1 MSITAAPPNW
11 YRKWYRFPMGM
22 NLRLPDE
29 LANRLRSLAKETGKS
44 QQVLVRDA
52 IEMYL
57 RDYQLA
63 AYPPEIRH
71 AITPA
76 TTTLREALAEVHA
89 RWPVGPLLDGKS
101 AVELIRE
108 DRDARG

>member
-1 MSITAAPPNW
+1 MSITAAQPNW

-29 LANRLRSLAKETGKS
+29 LANQLRSLAKETGKS
-44 QQVLVRDA
+44 QQVLIRDA

-57 RDYQLA
+57 RDYQLQ

-76 TTTLREALAEVHA
+76 SR
-89 RWPVGPLLDGKS
+89 LLSEILGELPPPTGWSGEKS
-101 AVELIRE
+101 IVETIRE
-108 DRDARG
+108 DRDSRG

>member
-1 MSITAAPPNW
+1 MSITAPTQYW
-11 YRKWYRFPMGM
+11 YRKWYRFSMGM

-29 LANRLRSLAKETGKS
+29 LASRLRSLATQTGKS
-44 QQVLVRDA
+44 QQVLVREA

-76 TTTLREALAEVHA
+76 SRLLSEILSELPAPTGWSGEKSIVETIREM
-89 RWPVGPLLDGKS
+89 
-101 AVELIRE
+101 RE
-108 DRDARG
+108 DRTS

>member
-1 MSITAAPPNW
+1 
-11 YRKWYRFPMGM
+11 MGM
-22 NLRLPDE
+22 NLRLPDD
-29 LANRLRSLAKETGKS
+29 LANRLRSLAHETGKS
-44 QQVLVRDA
+44 QQVLVRAA

-76 TTTLREALAEVHA
+76 QTTLREALSEVHA
-89 RWPVGPLLDGKS
+89 RWPIGPLLDGKS

>member
-1 MSITAAPPNW
+1 
-11 YRKWYRFPMGM
+11 MGM
-22 NLRLPDE
+22 NLRLKAD
-29 LANRLRSLAKETGKS
+29 LAASLRDLSAETGKS
-44 QQVLVRDA
+44 QQALIREA

-76 TTTLREALAEVHA
+76 TTTLREALAEVQA

>member
-29 LANRLRSLAKETGKS
+29 LANQLRSLAKETGKS
-44 QQVLVRDA
+44 QQVLIRDA

-57 RDYQLA
+57 RDYQLQ

-76 TTTLREALAEVHA
+76 KTTLREALAEVHS
-89 RWPVGPLLDGKS
+89 RWPIGEMPDGKT

-108 DRDARG
+108 DRNARG